1 MPVYVCK
8 SEMHVCKNSNILIT
22 IWLIRIGLDVRLDRY
37 ALGIRIQMIVWLF
50 LPGFLYDVKKH

>member
-1 MPVYVCK
+1 
-8 SEMHVCKNSNILIT
+8 MHVCKNSNILIT

-37 ALGIRIQMIVWLF
+37 ALGIRIKMIVWLF